1 MNKTFLFAS
10 ALAMSLTLASCS
22 QETDVIQEKER
33 KTVQQYESV
42 DGMECLVPANTVS
55 GEYTVEARSTSDGA
69 VNYKDFSLQRISKI
83 DNVRANP
90 DSGISVTFTT
100 PAGRN
105 TSLRLSSATT
115 GQSAKDYPVDEGAMS
130 VVIPTTR
137 LQGEISTISLVENGK
152 TTENVKFAK

>member
-1 MNKTFLFAS
+1 M
-10 ALAMSLTLASCS
+10 
-22 QETDVIQEKER
+22 
-33 KTVQQYESV
+33 
-42 DGMECLVPANTVS
+42 S

>member
-1 MNKTFLFAS
+1 MIDFDVSTRYDGMGNYELRAVRAS
-10 ALAMSLTLASCS
+10 
-22 QETDVIQEKER
+22 EDVTCTWKD
-33 KTVQQYESV
+33 KDGNVVAT
-42 DGMECLVPANTVS
+42 GMECLVPANTVS